1 MRFTF
6 LERGDPAEVRPIIL
20 SVLLFLLR
28 RSSWISLLEVVERIQ
43 GVCELWWSLEC
54 MIVVIFEEHAPIQ
67 MRIAFHYFVLVAL
80 RMSGHLEV
88 VDKKN
93 LENMR

>member
-28 RSSWISLLEVVERIQ
+28 RSSWRTLLEVVDGF
-43 GVCELWWSLEC
+43 GVSASCDG
-54 MIVVIFEEHAPIQ
+54 
-67 MRIAFHYFVLVAL
+67 R
-80 RMSGHLEV
+80 
-88 VDKKN
+88 
-93 LENMR
+93 